1 MDERERV
8 QADEAKGPPETD
20 PRIAGEK
27 HPVAR
32 MIAIGVLASLV
43 GIAITLW
50 IDWFPEAA
58 SELARTRSTR
68 STTSS

>member
-1 MDERERV
+1 VDERERV
-8 QADEAKGPPETD
+8 QDDEAQGPPETD

-32 MIAIGVLASLV
+32 MIGIGLLASLV

-50 IDWFPEAA
+50 IDWFPESA
-58 SELARTRSTR
+58 STSR

>member
-1 MDERERV
+1 MTDRERV
-8 QADEAKGPPETD
+8 QTDEAKGPPETD

-32 MIAIGVLASLV
+32 MIGIGVLASLV
-43 GIAITLW
+43 GIAITLL
-50 IDWFPEAA
+50 IDWFPEDAA
-58 SELARTRSTR
+58 QLRGARSTR

>member
-1 MDERERV
+1 VTDRERV
-8 QADEAKGPPETD
+8 QSDEAKGPPETD

-32 MIAIGVLASLV
+32 MIGIGVFASLI

-50 IDWFPEAA
+50 IDWFPEDAA
-58 SELARTRSTR
+58 N
-68 STTSS
+68 